1 MTKRILGLALAGA
14 AAASFALPAT
24 PANAACNWT
33 FPRECVEQILSSI
46 AIADVCVPLGTF
58 TYCVGPVST

>member
-24 PANAACNWT
+24 PAKAACHRT
-33 FPRECVEQILSSI
+33 FPEECVNQLL
-46 AIADVCVPLGTF
+46 AVAAVCVPLGTF
-58 TYCVGPVST
+58 TYCVAPAST